1 MRNESWSAGE
11 EEVRRPSSLADR
23 PPIGE
28 RELIW
33 MMALLMALNAFGIDA
48 ILPALDELARDL
60 AIPGNSRQ
68 FVIGAYLLA
77 AGLGTL
83 VPGAIADRYGRRPV
97 LFVALAAYIALSIA
111 CALAAS
117 FEALVALRAAQG
129 FCAAGIVALPPAI
142 IRDRVG
148 GDRMA
153 RMMSLIFVIFLL
165 VPAIAPSI
173 GQGVIELFGDWRW
186 IFAVM
191 AGAGLAMTGWVY
203 HRLPETL
210 HAEDRQEIR
219 LARIVRNMTSA
230 VTLRETIGYTLGSA
244 LVFGGLFG
252 FINSSQQLIGE
263 AFGAGGLAMTGWVY
277 HRLPE
282 TLHAEDRQEIRLAR
296 IVRNMTSAV
305 TLRETIGYTLG
316 SALVFGG
323 LFGFINSSQQLIGEA
338 FGAGDA
344 FPLIFAICAACM
356 AASNWSNS
364 RIVEKFG
371 ARRVSHAALFVFI
384 AVAAA
389 QLWFASQPD
398 ESLWTFVPLM
408 AANMSLLGFIGAN
421 FGSIA
426 LQPFRHIA
434 GAASSA
440 QGFLRMTS
448 GAALGAAIGY
458 SYDGT
463 ARPLAL
469 ALLVTAVLSLAFVL
483 FSEKGELFGPPVA
496 GDED

>member
-1 MRNESWSAGE
+1 MRNETWSDDEG
-11 EEVRRPSSLADR
+11 EVRRPSSLAKR

-48 ILPALDELARDL
+48 ILPALDDL
-60 AIPGNSRQ
+60 AADLGIAGNSRQ
-68 FVIGAYLLA
+68 FVVGAYLLA
-77 AGLGTL
+77 TGLGTL
-83 VPGAIADRYGRRPV
+83 VPGSFADRFGRRPV
-97 LFVALAAYIALSIA
+97 LFVALGAYIVFSIA
-111 CALAAS
+111 CALATS
-117 FEALVALRAAQG
+117 FEALVVLRAVQG
-129 FCAAGIVALPPAI
+129 FSAAGIVALPPAI

-191 AGAGLAMTGWVY
+191 AAAAVVMTAWV
-203 HRLPETL
+203 HWRLPETL
-210 HAEDRQEIR
+210 HARDRQEIR
-219 LARIVRNMTSA
+219 LRPILRNMA
-230 VTLRETIGYTLGSA
+230 
-244 LVFGGLFG
+244 
-252 FINSSQQLIGE
+252 
-263 AFGAGGLAMTGWVY
+263 
-277 HRLPE
+277 
-282 TLHAEDRQEIRLAR
+282 
-296 IVRNMTSAV
+296 SAV

-338 FGAGDA
+338 FGAGDS

-356 AASNWSNS
+356 AVSNWSNS
-364 RIVEKFG
+364 RIVERFG

-384 AVAAA
+384 AVAAV

-448 GAALGAAIGY
+448 GAALGAAIGFA
-458 SYDGT
+458 YDGT
-463 ARPLAL
+463 ARPLAF
-469 ALLVTAVLSLAFVL
+469 ALLVTAVLTLGFVL

-496 GDED
+496 DDDD

>member
-1 MRNESWSAGE
+1 MRNETWSDDEG
-11 EEVRRPSSLADR
+11 EVRRPSSLAKR
-23 PPIGE
+23 APIGE

-48 ILPALDELARDL
+48 ILPALDDL
-60 AIPGNSRQ
+60 AVDLGIAGNSRQ
-68 FVIGAYLLA
+68 FVVGAYLLA
-77 AGLGTL
+77 TGLGTL
-83 VPGAIADRYGRRPV
+83 VPGSFADRFGRRPV
-97 LFVALAAYIALSIA
+97 LFIALGAYIVFSIG
-111 CALAAS
+111 CALATS
-117 FEALVALRAAQG
+117 FEALVALRAVQG

-186 IFAVM
+186 IFAAMAAAAIVM
-191 AGAGLAMTGWVY
+191 TAWV
-203 HRLPETL
+203 HWRLPETL
-210 HAEDRQEIR
+210 HARDRQEVR
-219 LARIVRNMTSA
+219 LRPI
-230 VTLRETIGYTLGSA
+230 L
-244 LVFGGLFG
+244 
-252 FINSSQQLIGE
+252 
-263 AFGAGGLAMTGWVY
+263 
-277 HRLPE
+277 
-282 TLHAEDRQEIRLAR
+282 
-296 IVRNMTSAV
+296 RNMTSAV

-338 FGAGDA
+338 FGAGDN

-356 AASNWSNS
+356 ALANWSNS
-364 RIVEKFG
+364 RIVERFG

-384 AVAAA
+384 GVAAV
-389 QLWFASQPD
+389 QLYFASQPD

-448 GAALGAAIGY
+448 GAALGAVIGFA
-458 SYDGT
+458 YDGT

-469 ALLVTAVLSLAFVL
+469 ALLMTAVLTLGFVL
-483 FSEKGELFGPPVA
+483 FSEKGELFGPPVP
-496 GDED
+496 DDD

>member
-1 MRNESWSAGE
+1 MRNETWSDG
-11 EEVRRPSSLADR
+11 EVRRPSSLAGR
-23 PPIGE
+23 APIGE

-48 ILPALDELARDL
+48 ILPALDELAGDL

-77 AGLGTL
+77 AGVGTL

-97 LFVALAAYIALSIA
+97 LFVALGAYIALSIA
-111 CALAAS
+111 CALATS
-117 FEALVALRAAQG
+117 FEALVALRALQG

-203 HRLPETL
+203 TRLPETL

-219 LARIVRNMTSA
+219 LT
-230 VTLRETIGYTLGSA
+230 
-244 LVFGGLFG
+244 
-252 FINSSQQLIGE
+252 
-263 AFGAGGLAMTGWVY
+263 
-277 HRLPE
+277 
-282 TLHAEDRQEIRLAR
+282 R

-338 FGAGDA
+338 FGAGDS

-356 AASNWSNS
+356 AVSNWSNS

-483 FSEKGELFGPPVA
+483 FSEKGELFGPPMA
-496 GDED
+496 DDED